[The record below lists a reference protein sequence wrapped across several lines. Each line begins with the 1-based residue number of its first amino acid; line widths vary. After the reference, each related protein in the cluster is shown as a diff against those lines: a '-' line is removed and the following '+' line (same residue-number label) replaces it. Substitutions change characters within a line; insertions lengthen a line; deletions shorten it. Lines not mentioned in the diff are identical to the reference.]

1 MLFGFVAAAV
11 EAFATRVIKEDPN
24 GPWKEYAELF
34 WRDEYE
40 TTVFRTPDLDDEAL
54 Q

>member
-1 MLFGFVAAAV
+1 M
-11 EAFATRVIKEDPN
+11 IKEDPK
-24 GPWKEYAELF
+24 GPWEQYAELF

-40 TTVFRTPDLDDEAL
+40 TIVFRTPDLDDEAL